1 MNELASERAGA
12 VGPVPGSERITAI
25 DTLRGVAVLG
35 ILVMNIYAFA
45 MPFAAYGNPLLM
57 GGTEPWNLGTWF
69 ATHILFDQK
78 FMTIFSMLFGAGLI
92 IMWERAAARDA
103 RFGPIFYR
111 RQFWLLAIGAVHAY
125 FIWFGDI
132 LFSYAATGML
142 IFLFRKMRPKTL
154 IIIACV
160 MLPVP
165 LLSSQLNAV
174 YVNKMQAEIVEIE
187 ASIAAGEELSE
198 EQAATK
204 EEWDAMAVFLA
215 PSEETVRADVEAY
228 LGDYA
233 GIVSHRTPLVL
244 VMQTSSLLF
253 FLIWRVGG
261 LMLIGMAFVKL
272 GILTGKRDRG
282 FYRKMLGLGYG
293 LGLPLTIWS
302 AYDLNAHGF
311 DALYA
316 FQTGIIWNYVGS
328 ILVAC
333 GHIALVMLI
342 VKHAV
347 WPHLM
352 ARFTAVGRMALT
364 NYLMHSVVLTTIFY
378 GYGFGLYGEIPRLA
392 QMGFVAVIL
401 AMQLWL
407 SPVWLHRYRFG
418 PVEWLWR
425 SLTYMQAQPM
435 KRHQPAR

>member
-1 MNELASERAGA
+1 MNELASTGAGA
-12 VGPVPGSERITAI
+12 VGPVPGTERITAI

-45 MPFAAYGNPLLM
+45 MPFPAYSNPLLM

-69 ATHILFDQK
+69 ATHILADQK

-92 IMWERAAARDA
+92 IMWERAQARDA
-103 RFGPIFYR
+103 RFGPIYYR
-111 RQFWLLAIGAVHAY
+111 RQFWLLVIGALHAY

-142 IFLFRKMRPKTL
+142 MFLFRKMRPRTL
-154 IIIACV
+154 IIVACV

-165 LLSSQLNAV
+165 LLTAQLNGV
-174 YVNKMQAEIVEIE
+174 YINKMQTEIVEIE
-187 ASIAAGEELSE
+187 AAVAAGDELSD
-198 EQAATK
+198 EQIATQ
-204 EEWDAMAVFLA
+204 EEWDAMAAFLA
-215 PSEETVRADVEAY
+215 PNEETVREDVEAY
-228 LGDYA
+228 LGTYSDA
-233 GIVSHRTPLVL
+233 VSHRTPFVL

-261 LMLIGMAFVKL
+261 LMLLGMAFVKL
-272 GILTGKRDRG
+272 GILTGKRDRA
-282 FYRKMLGLGYG
+282 YYKKMMGIGYG

-316 FQTGIIWNYVGS
+316 FQTGIVWNYIGS

-342 VKHAV
+342 VKNDV
-347 WPHLM
+347 MPKLM

-364 NYLMHSVVLTTIFY
+364 NYLMHSVVLTSIFY
-378 GYGFGLYGEIPRLA
+378 GYGLGLYGDIPRLA
-392 QMGFVAVIL
+392 QMGFVV
-401 AMQLWL
+401 AMLGIQLWL
-407 SPVWLHRYRFG
+407 SPIWLHRYRFG
-418 PVEWLWR
+418 PAEWLWR
-425 SLTYMQAQPM
+425 TLTYLKTQPM
-435 KRHQPAR
+435 KRQ